1 MGEKEN
7 LIIDERKLIA
17 MIKRMNEE
25 RDVLKEELVRKFSFS
40 SKVWE
45 DNKQSMH
52 FSAPKVFAL
61 EFFQS

>member
-1 MGEKEN
+1 
-7 LIIDERKLIA
+7 

>member
-25 RDVLKEELVRKFSFS
+25 RDVLKEELVRKFSFL
-40 SKVWE
+40 SKV
-45 DNKQSMH
+45 
-52 FSAPKVFAL
+52 
-61 EFFQS
+61 

>member
-25 RDVLKEELVRKFSFS
+25 RDVLKEELIRKFSFL
-40 SKVWE
+40 SKV
-45 DNKQSMH
+45 
-52 FSAPKVFAL
+52 
-61 EFFQS
+61 

>member
-40 SKVWE
+40 SKV
-45 DNKQSMH
+45 
-52 FSAPKVFAL
+52 
-61 EFFQS
+61 